1 MADPTVD
8 AQINSLSW
16 LIPTGENDIAVRE
29 VLIPIFGNA
38 VSCKV
43 PGAPCTTGTA
53 DAIAGVVANSG
64 ELVATIFNVFN
75 AGTLV
80 FCTVLLIF
88 IALIGFVKTANDG
101 EFFGQS
107 WNTTFSM
114 LRLVAGIGFILPMPN
129 NYSTIQN
136 FTLYV
141 GLWSS
146 GFANQIND
154 AASDHY
160 LKRIAN
166 NLKAG
171 EPNATSVERE
181 ARDILTMHL
190 CYSLAKQTISAGSS
204 VSPQAS
210 DASSPMPPPRRQNT
224 ATLTYA
230 EIQAQREAESEKQ
243 RNFADLK
250 MERGETMGVI
260 DRSEDKAAEYRS
272 KNPNATPDSATPG
285 KFARL
290 KPEDGTLTEAAY
302 LEYGNYFP
310 IMSTPCGRLVIAKRN
325 EISAADAQN
334 GGVTSDIPESAWGSQ
349 SNTELRKYVAQQIGL
364 SGNNAHQISSE
375 ILNDMLAPGNSSAGD
390 LAKLASK
397 IVARYKLMNI
407 SYEKDGSIKAA
418 PEKGGL
424 TLKESEDFI
433 KEYAKIVATFNQKK
447 LKSLN
452 DFRAQNVGNDA
463 AEKTPTAFIARL
475 KALLQEG
482 GWMGAASTYRTM
494 LDMTA
499 LRSVSESQ
507 RAYTLQGV
515 GDEETGEFFKNFRNL
530 NSMVNATLDSDTAK
544 SIYAKPETKIAPDSM
559 MPSTSVNRESIKGM
573 IDRKASMA
581 DAMDTFYGGG
591 FFHRMRMWVFNAM
604 MISPDYEPLFQIKY
618 LGDRL
623 TQMSEI
629 LIGGEA
635 LGRGVVAGLVISD
648 KSLGIAS
655 QIPVIGAW
663 SGVVEAIKYLSDSL
677 FSLTRTMASGL
688 AILAY
693 AFSTWIP
700 AIPFVA
706 FLLAQLG
713 WLFGLIM
720 TLFAM
725 NLWGVMH
732 VTPASRDSF
741 IGSEM
746 QGYLLLLALFF
757 RPAIATAALSLSF
770 VVAPPVMKLINIT
783 FITMMTANSA
793 STDVTTVFL
802 QIFFGLI
809 LYMVVV
815 KGAIMMIYMIPQSF
829 PDDVMK
835 IISAG
840 IGDLGQSK
848 AMSTMEAGE
857 GSGRAV
863 QQGMDGLSKAGSDRF
878 KGLVEKKKEQKKA
891 AAEDAT
897 VKKGIKELSGTRPP
911 NTEGQ

>member
-43 PGAPCTTGTA
+43 PGAPCTTSTA
-53 DAIAGVVANSG
+53 DAVSGVVANSG

-146 GFANQIND
+146 GFANQVND

-160 LKRIAN
+160 LKRMAS

-171 EPNATSVERE
+171 EANAASVERE
-181 ARDILTMHL
+181 ARDILQMHL
-190 CYSLAKQTISAGSS
+190 CYSLAAQTLRPRGGR
-204 VSPQAS
+204 
-210 DASSPMPPPRRQNT
+210 PPNS
-224 ATLTYA
+224 ATLTPA
-230 EIQAQREAESEKQ
+230 ERAAAEAEKSA
-243 RNFADLK
+243 NTADLK
-250 MERGETMGVI
+250 MARGETMGII
-260 DRSEDKAAEYRS
+260 DRDAEKAAQYRDANNLGS
-272 KNPNATPDSATPG
+272 DENRPG

-290 KPEDGTLTEAAY
+290 TPEDGTLTEAAY

-325 EISAADAQN
+325 QISAADAKN
-334 GGVTSDIPESAWGSQ
+334 DGVTSDIPESSWGSQ
-349 SNTELRKYVAQQIGL
+349 SNNELRKYVAEQIGA
-364 SGNNAHQISSE
+364 SGNNAHQINSE
-375 ILNDMLAPGNSSAGD
+375 LLDEMLRPNQATSQAFTT
-390 LAKLASK
+390 LASLAAGFTK
-397 IVARYKLMNI
+397 RYVALNI
-407 SYEKDGSIKAA
+407 TYNPDGTVEAA
-418 PEKGGL
+418 PVEKGL
-424 TLKESEDFI
+424 TLKDSEEFI
-433 KEYAKIVATFNQKK
+433 SAYATIVKELNQKK
-447 LKSLN
+447 LDSLKDYRN
-452 DFRAQNVGNDA
+452 KQVEGQN
-463 AEKTPTAFIARL
+463 ESKTPGAFIAKL

-507 RAYTLQGV
+507 HAYQLQGV
-515 GDEETGEFFKNFRNL
+515 GTDEDGAFFRNL
-530 NSMVNATLDSDTAK
+530 RNLSAMVNGTLDSDTAK
-544 SIYAKPETKIAPDSM
+544 NIYEKTAMNPQGV
-559 MPSTSVNRESIKGM
+559 MPRPAVTEQSVGNMIK
-573 IDRKASMA
+573 RKASMG
-581 DAMDTFYGGG
+581 DVMETFYGGG
-591 FFHRMRMWVFNAM
+591 ILHRMRMSILKTM
-604 MISPDYEPLFQIKY
+604 LISPDYEPLFQIKY

-623 TQMSEI
+623 TQTSEI
-629 LIGGEA
+629 LIAGEMAARGGMSLMIISEKA
-635 LGRGVVAGLVISD
+635 AGAATLIPGV
-648 KSLGIAS
+648 
-655 QIPVIGAW
+655 GAW
-663 SGVVEAIKYLSDSL
+663 AGVVEALRYLSDSL

-693 AFSTWIP
+693 GFSTWIP

-706 FLLAQLG
+706 FLLAQMG

-770 VVAPPVMKLINIT
+770 VIAPPVMKLINIT

-897 VKKGIKELSGTRPP
+897 AKKGIKELSGTRPP